1 MQTHEIFYPPD
12 NKKEYNDQNIIEA
25 ITFIS
30 GHIHQFSTICIRY
43 AWYAEN
49 CTFYP
54 WIKLSS
60 LSSSDF
66 GIIILLPDYLPEEEK
81 EARKEILRLK
91 RMLKKTFPDILVTS
105 NLRLSAKTLNE
116 MEKKKKK
123 RKINKE

>member
-12 NKKEYNDQNIIEA
+12 NKKEYSDQNIIES

-30 GHIHQFSTICIRY
+30 GHLHQFSTICIRY
-43 AWYAEN
+43 AWYTEN

-66 GIIILLPDYLPEEEK
+66 GIIILPDYLPEEEK

>member
-66 GIIILLPDYLPEEEK
+66 GIIILPDYLPEEEK
-81 EARKEILRLK
+81 EARKG
-91 RMLKKTFPDILVTS
+91 
-105 NLRLSAKTLNE
+105 SAAIGGG
-116 MEKKKKK
+116 
-123 RKINKE
+123 RA